1 MDLHTTHFGSDLSAD
16 ERSYIRR
23 ELDMVFS
30 TLPTVAEG
38 LRLKVWVTGPS
49 KGFPKVPPAAK
60 SLVERGLATVDES
73 QHPPRLLFTNAGI
86 EALRTMMANPKLAD
100 PLKFAHIRREL
111 SIDPE

>member
-1 MDLHTTHFGSDLSAD
+1 MDLYTTHFGSELSAA

-30 TLPTVAEG
+30 TFPTVAEG

-49 KGFPKVPPAAK
+49 KGLPKVPPAAK
-60 SLVERGLATVDES
+60 SLVERALAIVDKS
-73 QHPPRLLFTNAGI
+73 QHPPRLFFTSAGI
-86 EALRTMMANPKLAD
+86 KVLRTMMANPKLAD

-111 SIDPE
+111 GINPD